1 MTDSTITRKQEDFLR
16 LLGSNA
22 HFGTLNLNYEM
33 KRYVDHK
40 NAEGVH
46 IINLEQTW
54 QKIKLAARVIA
65 AIDRPEEVIV
75 VCARPYGQR
84 AVIKYARYTGATAN
98 SSSRWT
104 PGTLTNQNT
113 IQFKEPK
120 LLIVVDP
127 KSDKQAVIEASY
139 VNIPTIALCDT
150 DSPLSFID
158 VAIPCNNRNTES
170 ISMIFWLLA
179 REVQI
184 LRGELGKTEEWDVM
198 VDLFFYKKIE
208 DVEEQAIAGKDD
220 DKAEAKD
227 QKKWDAQQ
235 GEEEGAEGEEQ
246 WAA

>member
-1 MTDSTITRKQEDFLR
+1 MTEAISRKQEDFLR

-33 KRYVDHK
+33 NRYVDHK
-40 NAEGVH
+40 NTEGVH

-65 AIDRPEEVIV
+65 AVDRPEDVIV

-84 AVIKYARYTGATAN
+84 AVIKYAKYTGATAT

-113 IQFKEPK
+113 KQFKEPK

-139 VNIPTIALCDT
+139 VNIPCIALCDT
-150 DSPLSFID
+150 DSPLEFVD

-208 DVEEQAIAGKDD
+208 DVEEQQAE
-220 DKAEAKD
+220 DKEDGDKTGAKEGR
-227 QKKWDAQQ
+227 KWDNQEEQ
-235 GEEEGAEGEEQ
+235 PEGEEEQ
-246 WAA
+246 WNA

>member
-40 NAEGVH
+40 NTEGVH

-98 SSSRWT
+98 STSRWT

-179 REVQI
+179 REVLI
-184 LRGELGKTEEWDVM
+184 LRGELGKTQDWDVM

-208 DVEEQAIAGKDD
+208 DVEEQAIAGKEEE
-220 DKAEAKD
+220 KGAIQD

-235 GEEEGAEGEEQ
+235 GEEEAGEGEEQ